1 MVMVQGTQRL
11 MGDLKRQDQI
21 KEKNVFDEVNKES
34 FIELVKK
41 VNDGSAS
48 MRELFSLVD
57 SEGGSLFR
65 VYFLIQFS

>member
-57 SEGGSLFR
+57 SEGGSC
-65 VYFLIQFS
+65 V